1 LRPAECSIAG
11 AKLHLAETSSSTKC
25 LLRKSTSGRIAF
37 QATDQV
43 REVTEM
49 AEVAPHTV
57 SRFETE
63 QGELRHDTA
72 TRLEAALAEPG
83 VISTTDAYARACI
96 YYQPLKPEAGNA

>member
-1 LRPAECSIAG
+1 
-11 AKLHLAETSSSTKC
+11 
-25 LLRKSTSGRIAF
+25 
-37 QATDQV
+37 V

-72 TRLEAALAEPG
+72 TKLEAAFAEPG
-83 VISTTDAYARACI
+83 VKFTTDADARACT
-96 YYQPLKPEAGNA
+96 YYKPLNPEAGDA

>member
-1 LRPAECSIAG
+1 
-11 AKLHLAETSSSTKC
+11 LHLAETSSFTKC
-25 LLRKSTSGRIAF
+25 LLRKSTSGKIAF

-72 TRLEAALAEPG
+72 TKLEAN
-83 VISTTDAYARACI
+83 ARACI
-96 YYQPLKPEAGNA
+96 YYQPLNPEAGDA

>member
-1 LRPAECSIAG
+1 
-11 AKLHLAETSSSTKC
+11 
-25 LLRKSTSGRIAF
+25 
-37 QATDQV
+37 
-43 REVTEM
+43 VTEM